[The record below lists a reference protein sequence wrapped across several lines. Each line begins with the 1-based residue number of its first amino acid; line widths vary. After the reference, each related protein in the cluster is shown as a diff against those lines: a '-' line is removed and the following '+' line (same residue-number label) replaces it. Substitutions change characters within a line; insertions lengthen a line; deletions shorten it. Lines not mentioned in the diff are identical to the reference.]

1 MAFETS
7 ARDWARLGAVFVA
20 LVVVAATWTALDR
33 QPPIWDHAN
42 HLERAI
48 LCARDLRAGDAG
60 AIFDRSSFYPPLALC
75 LAGAASMAMPIE
87 AAALAVMLAFLGL
100 GMAAVY
106 ALGGALAGRAVGTV
120 AAVLFATAPFVVYSA
135 LRMQLDLPLAAMVA
149 VALVVLLAT
158 EGFTRPGAVLLCGVV
173 WGLGMLTKPTFA
185 LYIVP
190 PAAWVLLRARRRG
203 VIGAG
208 LALVVGA
215 AISLPWYGPRLF
227 GLAAQFDAR
236 AFAQAAE
243 AGHPDPLTL
252 TGLVFYPRWFG
263 YQIGLAAAVLT
274 VVGLAVALARRHGFL
289 LVAVL
294 GPFVV
299 VELARNKN
307 LRYTLPLLG
316 AAAVLAALG
325 LDALPR
331 RIRRLIAAALAV
343 LAVVQVSAVT
353 SGLPPNVWIPGLRT
367 WWVPASPPQRAD
379 WRHSEILAM
388 LERERRGAPVTVSVV
403 PNYALFSVSNF
414 RLYAVRDGL
423 GMQFVRAWEDPPLGI
438 DYMVLKSGDQGP
450 AWTAEKSRRVI
461 DRLATDPHLD
471 RVFPVIGE
479 FPLPDGSRATV
490 RARRL
495 APVTGST
502 PAELAAALEA
512 GFRRWLEA
520 FVRDADG
527 LEVRLVHDEA
537 ILNGRIRRVEVGA
550 AAATVGELRRRGKPQ
565 LRVHDLGL
573 VLEDVLVN
581 PWSAAAEGRFD
592 LLDVGRGRLA
602 TATVTIADLQA
613 FVSAFKGF
621 RRSTVTADGDAL
633 AITVRQAGPDVSARV
648 RVRPASDGPLALEA
662 EGVRVGGVP
671 VPDALV
677 SWVVRHFDPSARL
690 ARRARFAIEIG
701 RVSVRDGALRIS
713 HELR

>member
-1 MAFETS
+1 
-7 ARDWARLGAVFVA
+7 
-20 LVVVAATWTALDR
+20 
-33 QPPIWDHAN
+33 
-42 HLERAI
+42 
-48 LCARDLRAGDAG
+48 
-60 AIFDRSSFYPPLALC
+60 
-75 LAGAASMAMPIE
+75 
-87 AAALAVMLAFLGL
+87 
-100 GMAAVY
+100 
-106 ALGGALAGRAVGTV
+106 
-120 AAVLFATAPFVVYSA
+120 
-135 LRMQLDLPLAAMVA
+135 
-149 VALVVLLAT
+149 
-158 EGFTRPGAVLLCGVV
+158 
-173 WGLGMLTKPTFA
+173 
-185 LYIVP
+185 
-190 PAAWVLLRARRRG
+190 
-203 VIGAG
+203 
-208 LALVVGA
+208 
-215 AISLPWYGPRLF
+215 
-227 GLAAQFDAR
+227 
-236 AFAQAAE
+236 
-243 AGHPDPLTL
+243 
-252 TGLVFYPRWFG
+252 
-263 YQIGLAAAVLT
+263 
-274 VVGLAVALARRHGFL
+274 
-289 LVAVL
+289 
-294 GPFVV
+294 
-299 VELARNKN
+299 
-307 LRYTLPLLG
+307 
-316 AAAVLAALG
+316 
-325 LDALPR
+325 
-331 RIRRLIAAALAV
+331 
-343 LAVVQVSAVT
+343 
-353 SGLPPNVWIPGLRT
+353 
-367 WWVPASPPQRAD
+367 
-379 WRHSEILAM
+379 
-388 LERERRGAPVTVSVV
+388 
-403 PNYALFSVSNF
+403 
-414 RLYAVRDGL
+414 
-423 GMQFVRAWEDPPLGI
+423 
-438 DYMVLKSGDQGP
+438 
-450 AWTAEKSRRVI
+450 VI